1 MKRRHVDDTVAV
13 VPGQV
18 LDSPASGGQ
27 AGTTHGDIF
36 IWEGQA
42 RAALGGILVEA
53 ASGASV
59 LKVPRARRRA
69 ASTALP
75 AVRDTVT
82 CRVTR
87 ISARLANVEILCVGD
102 RALRDPCA
110 GLVRREDVWPAG
122 VGGTAA
128 AAGAG
133 AGGMH
138 RCFRPGDIIVASVL
152 SVGDARAYILSTAAV
167 EHGVV
172 LARSAEGVR
181 MSPVSWCELE
191 CPVTHVREHR
201 KVAKPHQAQDAA
213 VQQQS

>member
-1 MKRRHVDDTVAV
+1 MKRHRDGNSVAV

-18 LDSPASGGQ
+18 LDAAAS
-27 AGTTHGDIF
+27 AGEQGRIANADVF
-36 IWEGQA
+36 MWEGQA
-42 RAALGGILVEA
+42 RTALGGILVSC
-53 ASGASV
+53 ASGPFV
-59 LKVPRARRRA
+59 KVPRARRRA
-69 ASTALP
+69 ASTVLP
-75 AVRDTVT
+75 NVRDTVT

-122 VGGTAA
+122 VSGTAA
-128 AAGAG
+128 D
-133 AGGMH
+133 GMH
-138 RCFRPGDIIVASVL
+138 RCYRPGDIILAQVL

-191 CPVTHVREHR
+191 CPVTHIREHR
-201 KVAKPHQAQDAA
+201 KVAKPHHAQDR
-213 VQQQS
+213 QQPPRENA